1 MTVSLKLDEATHQK
15 VVTIAAL
22 KDKTPHWIMCN
33 AVKRYVEHEEKLQ
46 EFRQAAFSCS
56 TCVPLTRTTNTKNDK
71 NHKSKRY
78 RKNRKGYRGLCD
90 LLTMTN

>member
-1 MTVSLKLDEATHQK
+1 MMT
-15 VVTIAAL
+15 
-22 KDKTPHWIMCN
+22 
-33 AVKRYVEHEEKLQ
+33 EE

-56 TCVPLTRTTNTKNDK
+56 TCMPLTFKKKITTNTKDNK

>member
-46 EFRQAAFSCS
+46 EFRQAALQAHQQIQEGHFISDELVDEWLASWGTENEQDAPQC
-56 TCVPLTRTTNTKNDK
+56 R
-71 NHKSKRY
+71 
-78 RKNRKGYRGLCD
+78 
-90 LLTMTN
+90 